1 MPEQAEPREPDA
13 PEDRGGDPARGR
25 LWRALVR
32 PARRQLIVAV
42 LLAVVGFAGV
52 TQVRTNTVDDTYDGL
67 RQQDLID
74 ILNDL
79 AGTTQRAQAEI
90 QRLEATRDDLLSE
103 TSSREAAL
111 EAARN
116 EVDTLAI
123 IAGTVAVTGPGV
135 RITIKEVA
143 GQVRVEPFIDMVQ
156 ALRSAG
162 AEAIQV
168 NGSVRV
174 VASTSFQDAAGGILA
189 GGQVLRAPFVVDVIG
204 GPENLGSALRFPDGP
219 ADQFAKDGIAEL
231 TYDELTSLDIES
243 VHEPTPPEVAE
254 PQGDE

>member
-1 MPEQAEPREPDA
+1 MPETGRPVERAEAAE
-13 PEDRGGDPARGR
+13 GQDPARSR

-32 PARRQLIVAV
+32 PSRGQVIVAV

-52 TQVRTNTVDDTYDGL
+52 TQVRTNTVDDTYAGL
-67 RQQDLID
+67 REQDLID
-74 ILNDL
+74 ILDGL
-79 AGTTQRAQAEI
+79 ADRAQRAQAEI

-116 EVDTLAI
+116 EVETLSI

-162 AEAIQV
+162 AEAIQI

-189 GGQVLRAPFVVDVIG
+189 GGQVLKAPFVVDVIG
-204 GPENLGSALRFPDGP
+204 GPEDLGAALVFPDGP
-219 ADQFAKDGIAEL
+219 QDQFAEDGAAEL

-243 VHEPTPPEVAE
+243 VHESNPPDVAE
-254 PQGDE
+254 PQAGE

>member
-1 MPEQAEPREPDA
+1 MPESEPLAAPD
-13 PEDRGGDPARGR
+13 PDPGRGR
-25 LWRALVR
+25 LWRAMVR
-32 PARRQLIVAV
+32 PTRGQLIVAV

-52 TQVRTNTVDDTYDGL
+52 AQVRTNTVDDTYAGL
-67 RQQDLID
+67 REQDLID
-74 ILNDL
+74 ILDGL

-90 QRLEATRDDLLSE
+90 QRLEETRDDLLSE
-103 TSSREAAL
+103 TRSREAAL

-116 EVDTLAI
+116 EVDTLSI

-143 GQVRVEPFIDMVQ
+143 GHVRVEPFIDTVQ

-174 VASTSFQDAAGGILA
+174 VASTSFQDVDGGIRV
-189 GGQVLRAPFVVDVIG
+189 GGQVLKPPFVVDVIG
-204 GPENLGSALRFPDGP
+204 SPEALGAALLFPDGP
-219 ADQFAKDGIAEL
+219 ADQFAEDGIAEL

-243 VHEPTPPEVAE
+243 VHEPTPPVVAE
-254 PQGDE
+254 SPSDE

>member
-1 MPEQAEPREPDA
+1 MPDEVPDGA
-13 PEDRGGDPARGR
+13 PVQDGPHDDPGRGR
-25 LWRALVR
+25 LWRALVSPSR
-32 PARRQLIVAV
+32 GQLIVAV

-52 TQVRTNTVDDTYDGL
+52 TQVRTNTVDDTYAGL

-74 ILNDL
+74 ILDDL

-90 QRLEATRDDLLSE
+90 QRLEETRDDLLSE

-116 EVDTLAI
+116 EVDTLSI

-135 RITIKEVA
+135 RIRIKEVS

-168 NGSVRV
+168 NGTVRV
-174 VASTSFQDAAGGILA
+174 VASTSFQDAAGGILV
-189 GGQVLRAPFVVDVIG
+189 GGRVLTAPFVVDVIG
-204 GPENLGSALRFPDGP
+204 SPEALGAALRFPDGP
-219 ADQFAKDGIAEL
+219 ADQFARDDAAEL

>member
-1 MPEQAEPREPDA
+1 MPETEPRTGPESAPD
-13 PEDRGGDPARGR
+13 PGRGR
-25 LWRALVR
+25 LWRAVVR
-32 PARRQLIVAV
+32 PTRGQLIVAV

-52 TQVRTNTVDDTYDGL
+52 TQVRTNTVDDTYAGL
-67 RQQDLID
+67 REQDLID
-74 ILNDL
+74 ILDGL

-103 TSSREAAL
+103 TRSREAAL

-116 EVDTLAI
+116 EVDTLSI

-162 AEAIQV
+162 AEAIQI

-174 VASTSFQDAAGGILA
+174 VASTSFEDVDGGIRAGGE
-189 GGQVLRAPFVVDVIG
+189 VLKAPFVVDVIG
-204 GPENLGSALRFPDGP
+204 SPEALGAALRFPDGP
-219 ADQFAKDGIAEL
+219 EDQFTEDDIAEL

-243 VHEPTPPEVAE
+243 VHEPTPPEDAE
-254 PQGDE
+254 PQSDE

>member
-1 MPEQAEPREPDA
+1 MPDRE
-13 PEDRGGDPARGR
+13 EEDPARGR

-32 PARRQLIVAV
+32 PTRGQVIVAV

-52 TQVRTNTVDDTYDGL
+52 TQVRTNTVDDTYAGL

-74 ILNDL
+74 ILDGL
-79 AGTTQRAQAEI
+79 AGQAQRAQAEI
-90 QRLEATRDDLLSE
+90 QGLEETRDDLLSE
-103 TSSREAAL
+103 TRSREAAL

-116 EVDTLAI
+116 EVDTLSI

-135 RITIKEVA
+135 RITIKEVG
-143 GQVRVEPFIDMVQ
+143 GQIRVEPFIDMVQ

-174 VASTSFQDAAGGILA
+174 VASTSFQDAAGGLLV
-189 GGQVLRAPFVVDVIG
+189 GGRVLKAPFVVDVIG
-204 GPENLGSALRFPDGP
+204 GPEALGAALRFPDGP
-219 ADQFAKDGIAEL
+219 ADQFAKDDAAEL
-231 TYDELTSLDIES
+231 TYDELTALDIES
-243 VHEPTPPEVAE
+243 VHEPVPPEVAE

>member
-1 MPEQAEPREPDA
+1 MPDPTPPGGAHTEPGP
-13 PEDRGGDPARGR
+13 DPARGR

-32 PARRQLIVAV
+32 PTRGQLVVAV

-52 TQVRTNTVDDTYDGL
+52 TQVRTNTVDDTYAGL
-67 RQQDLID
+67 REQDLID
-74 ILNDL
+74 ILEGL

-90 QRLEATRDDLLSE
+90 QRLEETRDDLLSE

-116 EVDTLAI
+116 EVDTLSI
-123 IAGTVAVTGPGV
+123 IAGTVAVTGPGL
-135 RITIKEVA
+135 RITIKEVT
-143 GQVRVEPFIDMVQ
+143 GQVRVEPFINMVQ

-174 VASTSFQDAAGGILA
+174 VASTSFQDVEGGILA
-189 GGQVLRAPFVVDVIG
+189 GGQVLTAPFVVDVIG
-204 GPENLGSALRFPDGP
+204 GPEALVDALRFPGGP
-219 ADQFAKDGIAEL
+219 AEQFAEDDIAEL

-243 VHEPTPPEVAE
+243 VHEVTPPEVAE
-254 PQGDE
+254 PQTDE

>member
-1 MPEQAEPREPDA
+1 MPEHGEPAKPHR
-13 PEDRGGDPARGR
+13 DRDPARSR
-25 LWRALVR
+25 LWHALVR
-32 PARRQLIVAV
+32 PTRGQVVVAL
-42 LLAVVGFAGV
+42 LLAVVGFAGI
-52 TQVRTNTVDDTYDGL
+52 TQVRTNTVDDEYDGL

-74 ILNDL
+74 ILDGL

-103 TSSREAAL
+103 TRSREAAL

-116 EVDTLAI
+116 EVDTLSI

-174 VASTSFQDAAGGILA
+174 VASTSFQDAAGGMLI
-189 GGQVLRAPFVVDVIG
+189 GGQVLTAPFVVDVIG
-204 GPENLGSALRFPDGP
+204 NPETLGAALRFPDGP
-219 ADQFAKDGIAEL
+219 ADQFAADDAAEL
-231 TYDELTSLDIES
+231 TYDELRSLDIES

-254 PQGDE
+254 PQADE

>member
-1 MPEQAEPREPDA
+1 M
-13 PEDRGGDPARGR
+13 
-25 LWRALVR
+25 VR
-32 PARRQLIVAV
+32 PTRGQLIVAL

-52 TQVRTNTVDDTYDGL
+52 TQVRTNTVDDTYAGL
-67 RQQDLID
+67 REQDLID
-74 ILNDL
+74 ILDGL

-90 QRLEATRDDLLSE
+90 QQLEETRDDLLSE
-103 TSSREAAL
+103 TSAREAAL

-116 EVDTLAI
+116 EVDTLSI

-135 RITIKEVA
+135 RVTIKEVA

-162 AEAIQV
+162 AEAIQI

-174 VASTSFQDAAGGILA
+174 VASTSFQDVDGGILA
-189 GGQVLRAPFVVDVIG
+189 GGQVLKAPFVVDAIG
-204 GPENLGSALRFPDGP
+204 SPEALSAALRFPEGP
-219 ADQFAKDGIAEL
+219 ADQFAEDEIAEL

-254 PQGDE
+254 PQADE

>member
-1 MPEQAEPREPDA
+1 MPETEPD
-13 PEDRGGDPARGR
+13 PGRGR
-25 LWRALVR
+25 LWRALFR
-32 PARRQLIVAV
+32 PSRGQLVVAV
-42 LLAVVGFAGV
+42 LLGVVGFAGV
-52 TQVRTNTVDDTYDGL
+52 TQVRTNTVDDAYAGL

-74 ILNDL
+74 ILDGL

-103 TSSREAAL
+103 TRSREAAL

-116 EVDTLAI
+116 EVDTLSI

-162 AEAIQV
+162 AEAIQI

-174 VASTSFQDAAGGILA
+174 VASTSFEDVTGGIRAGGE
-189 GGQVLRAPFVVDVIG
+189 VLTAPFVVDVIG
-204 GPENLGSALRFPDGP
+204 SPEALGAALRFPDGP
-219 ADQFAKDGIAEL
+219 EDQFAQDGTAEL

-243 VHEPTPPEVAE
+243 VREPTPPEVAE
-254 PQGDE
+254 AQ

>member
-1 MPEQAEPREPDA
+1 MPEPEPVAEDTAAA
-13 PEDRGGDPARGR
+13 PGRGR
-25 LWRALVR
+25 LLRAVLRPTRGQLV
-32 PARRQLIVAV
+32 VAV

-52 TQVRTNTVDDTYDGL
+52 TQVRTNTVDNAYAGL
-67 RQQDLID
+67 REQDLIE
-74 ILNDL
+74 ILDGL

-103 TSSREAAL
+103 TRSREAAL

-116 EVDTLAI
+116 EVDTLSI

-174 VASTSFQDAAGGILA
+174 VASTSFEDVDGGIRAGGE
-189 GGQVLRAPFVVDVIG
+189 VLKAPFVVDVIG
-204 GPENLGSALRFPDGP
+204 PPEALGAALRFPDGP
-219 ADQFAKDGIAEL
+219 ADQFAQDDVAEL

-254 PQGDE
+254 PQPGE